1 MLEDA
6 DDPRW
11 GSPEL
16 QSRLEAAF
24 PGSLD
29 TVQDTIEEVR
39 STFQALQAELACFDD
54 IARLGEKNERLKDTV
69 RRLRKKVKIT
79 WNKEG
84 VEEQIK
90 NLREFNDDLRRLR
103 EQLAEIKQPAARSAV
118 CVRSTHQLSQ
128 EYGSIGKVRRA
139 SKAFHQALAAA
150 WLKDISITQHGE
162 VRHNVKL
169 KLDTQVRDDV
179 KMEVLVAC
187 SGHSSPQRPS
197 FQARFI
203 SLQVQS
209 RTLDFMEPGLNTPPH
224 SGDDGHRKKR
234 KVRFNFDE
242 NQEQSTVGPRAMTK
256 QDQATVD
263 LRIAENLC
271 TVLQGT
277 SQDSCGLKCLGYLDS
292 CCNETFRHSFFGMAA
307 SRPVSESLCLS
318 AKEILSRP
326 AETSVTIVDQ
336 LTLARSFAMAV
347 LKFHSTP
354 WLREYITIQDF
365 SFFRF
370 DDSDLSSCIHTAHL
384 AFDFV
389 HTSLREGFPIP
400 TEDMIANEAIEE
412 AKLVHG
418 VRNLTLWGLGTV
430 MLQIGTWSTL
440 DSPDD
445 VVAVRRLAQK
455 VSMLGKRYRDLTKQ
469 CLECDF
475 AFGDDLSKP
484 RLQQAVYENVVCGLT
499 EMIKTLDIEE
509 D

>member
-1 MLEDA
+1 
-6 DDPRW
+6 
-11 GSPEL
+11 
-16 QSRLEAAF
+16 
-24 PGSLD
+24 
-29 TVQDTIEEVR
+29 
-39 STFQALQAELACFDD
+39 
-54 IARLGEKNERLKDTV
+54 
-69 RRLRKKVKIT
+69 
-79 WNKEG
+79 
-84 VEEQIK
+84 
-90 NLREFNDDLRRLR
+90 
-103 EQLAEIKQPAARSAV
+103 
-118 CVRSTHQLSQ
+118 
-128 EYGSIGKVRRA
+128 
-139 SKAFHQALAAA
+139 
-150 WLKDISITQHGE
+150 
-162 VRHNVKL
+162 
-169 KLDTQVRDDV
+169 
-179 KMEVLVAC
+179 
-187 SGHSSPQRPS
+187 
-197 FQARFI
+197 
-203 SLQVQS
+203 
-209 RTLDFMEPGLNTPPH
+209 MEPGLNTPPH
-224 SGDDGHRKKR
+224 SGDDGRRKKR
-234 KVRFNFDE
+234 KVRFNLDE
-242 NQEQSTVGPRAMTK
+242 NQEQSTVVSRAMTK

-263 LRIAENLC
+263 LRIAENIC

-277 SQDSCGLKCLGYLDS
+277 SQDSCGSKCLGYLDS

-326 AETSVTIVDQ
+326 AETSVTLVDQ

-370 DDSDLSSCIHTAHL
+370 DDADLSSCIQTAHL

-400 TEDMIANEAIEE
+400 TEDMIANEAIED

-430 MLQIGTWSTL
+430 MYVALKTKLICLDSLTVFRLQIGTWSTL